1 LLSRVLILGALLLAG
16 CGFQMRGV
24 ATLPPEMAQTYIE
37 TTDRHSVFYR
47 KLRDG
52 LRQAGVDV
60 VDSPIDATAMLRIAS
75 DETGQRVLSVS
86 ARNVPTE
93 FEVFYAVAYDV
104 MSEEKVL
111 LPSRTQSLTRDYIW
125 DETRVLGKEREAEM
139 LREALADDLV
149 RVILIQLSGV

>member
-1 LLSRVLILGALLLAG
+1 LSRILILGALLLAG
-16 CGFQMRGV
+16 CGFQMRG
-24 ATLPPEMAQTYIE
+24 ATTLPPEMARTYIE

-52 LRQAGVDV
+52 LRQAGIEI
-60 VDSPIDATAMLRIAS
+60 VDSPLDASAMFRVVS

-93 FEVFYAVAYDV
+93 FEVFYTVAYDL
-104 MSEEKVL
+104 MSEQKVL
-111 LPSRTQSLTRDYIW
+111 LAPRSQSLTRDYIW

-149 RVILIQLSGV
+149 RIILIQLSGV

>member
-1 LLSRVLILGALLLAG
+1 MLSRVLILGALLLAG
-16 CGFQMRGV
+16 CGFQMRGA

-60 VDSPIDATAMLRIAS
+60 VDSPLDATAMLRIAS

-93 FEVFYAVAYDV
+93 FEVFYTVAYDV

>member
-1 LLSRVLILGALLLAG
+1 MSRILILGALLLAG
-16 CGFQMRGV
+16 CGFQMRG
-24 ATLPPEMAQTYIE
+24 ATTLPPEMARTYIE

-52 LRQAGVDV
+52 LRQAGIEI
-60 VDSPIDATAMLRIAS
+60 VDSPLDASAMFRVVS

-93 FEVFYAVAYDV
+93 FEVFYTVAYDL
-104 MSEEKVL
+104 MSEQKVL
-111 LPSRTQSLTRDYIW
+111 LAPRSQSLTRDYIW

-149 RVILIQLSGV
+149 RIILIQLSGV

>member
-1 LLSRVLILGALLLAG
+1 
-16 CGFQMRGV
+16 MRGA

-93 FEVFYAVAYDV
+93 FEVFYTVAYDV